1 MLRHRFFV
9 PTHARKGAPTR
20 RATLMLWTLLV
31 LHTVADAYAADPF
44 LRRTAAVEVMEKVGP
59 AVVNVTTR
67 RQDPAFAPNTG
78 RREEFFRNFLRPRQ
92 HGGNTQTLGSG
103 VIIDRE
109 RHVLT
114 NAHVIA
120 DSNRIRVTLAD
131 GREFPARLVGAA
143 PNNDLA
149 VLQIET
155 EEALPWVPPGR
166 SDDLMV
172 GEPVIAIGNPFGLFS
187 NTVTTG
193 VLSAIDRSVTVEGD
207 YYYGFLQTDASINP
221 GNSGGPLLNAEGTLI
236 GINTAIYRGGQGI
249 GLAIPIDAAR
259 RVVAELLEHG
269 EIPPPWIGLEFKSLD
284 PGLQTV
290 VQLPDRMSGALVTHV
305 ESNSPAERAGMKR
318 GDIVLAID
326 GHRIERDRSFFEAL
340 KTSLVGQKIALQL
353 WREGEILK
361 DQLIA
366 KAKAVQAIEGTYVKI
381 IQTGAGEYGLA
392 ALVDLG
398 QLYENLADTLR
409 TSYLP
414 PSLTADQAELYRM
427 GLEDK
432 AYPNE
437 EKAVE
442 AYTQALTK
450 SYELNLYNDNTAFAV
465 RRLGVLRPADFPGLE
480 EDLVTPRF
488 TAKSVVES
496 TFETNL

>member
-305 ESNSPAERAGMKR
+305 ESDSPAERAGMKR

-353 WREGEILK
+353 WREGEILSVDVIGTDLPDRIVHDLVAQFLGMK
-361 DQLIA
+361 LARAIGGGY
-366 KAKAVQAIEGTYVKI
+366 VIHEIQADYPARFFG
-381 IQTGAGEYGLA
+381 IQSGDTILGINGRPLKSPADLRRA
-392 ALVDLG
+392 MVDLRG
-398 QLYENLADTLR
+398 DYASTHARNRVLLDIRRGEAR
-409 TSYLP
+409 RHFSLP
-414 PSLTADQAELYRM
+414 
-427 GLEDK
+427 
-432 AYPNE
+432 
-437 EKAVE
+437 
-442 AYTQALTK
+442 
-450 SYELNLYNDNTAFAV
+450 SYEAFQEA
-465 RRLGVLRPADFPGLE
+465 RRQLSDARLESRSRP
-480 EDLVTPRF
+480 R
-488 TAKSVVES
+488 
-496 TFETNL
+496 